1 MNEYYSNLFNN
12 KGGGF
17 FKIRQGSI
25 GYNIFDPL
33 LIKGEENDLRHLY
46 LHADKFNFF
55 RIRSDYFI
63 EKMKEEIKFA
73 VQSKNKPFHWDV
85 LGKTTQSDKME

>member
-55 RIRSDYFI
+55 RI
-63 EKMKEEIKFA
+63 
-73 VQSKNKPFHWDV
+73 
-85 LGKTTQSDKME
+85 